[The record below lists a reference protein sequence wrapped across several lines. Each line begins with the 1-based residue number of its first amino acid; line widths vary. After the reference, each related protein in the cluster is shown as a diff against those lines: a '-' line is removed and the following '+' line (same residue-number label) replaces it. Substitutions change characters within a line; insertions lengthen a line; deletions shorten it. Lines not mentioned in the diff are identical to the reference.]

1 MLTSTKYFPSRLSIH
16 STATKHIVSIFRRL
30 YRIFA
35 HAWFQ
40 HRHVFWEVE
49 GEYGLY
55 LFFKAV
61 SDRYRLIPEDN
72 LMLPPEAEG
81 LNVRNGEAGDEEEDE
96 EEGGDFGEWDRRTEL
111 KHGTEREQ
119 EDQEERDEGE
129 VERGDS
135 DEDDDDEEAYSDESE
150 SDEEGGEEDEVA
162 DPEGREQVMKAIEE
176 DSGLDEALWSA
187 REEQFEGGHPAEAQ
201 APETETEKEHP
212 KAEEVEKDVAEADD
226 TNKGD
231 EGAQTQAGEPADKGL
246 PEPKAN
252 ADSNDSEVKDEEK
265 KE

>member
-1 MLTSTKYFPSRLSIH
+1 MH
-16 STATKHIVSIFRRL
+16 STATRHIVSIFRRL

-61 SDRYRLIPEDN
+61 SDKYRLIPEDN

-81 LNVRNGEAGDEEEDE
+81 LNARNGEAGDEEEDE
-96 EEGGDFGEWDRRTEL
+96 EEGSDFDEWDRRTGS
-111 KHGTEREQ
+111 KRGAEREQ

-187 REEQFEGGHPAEAQ
+187 REEQFGGDQPAK
-201 APETETEKEHP
+201 APEAETEKEHP
-212 KAEEVEKDVAEADD
+212 KSEEVEKDATEADD
-226 TNKGD
+226 AKEGD
-231 EGAQTQAGEPADKGL
+231 EGAQTQAGEPDKKL
-246 PEPKAN
+246 PEAEAS
-252 ADSNDSEVKDEEK
+252 ADSNDLEVKDEEK